1 MDELCHY
8 STRPWA
14 FCFRYIAKRP
24 ISHFVILISV
34 LLAVTFSVSTQY
46 GVKGLVDAL
55 TANQKDTVW
64 TALAILCALI
74 AGDNLLW
81 RVACYT
87 ASYAFVA
94 VTGDLRQDLF
104 RHLTGQTP
112 SFFSDRQPGT
122 VASRITAASNAFFT
136 IENMFV
142 WNVLP
147 PCIAAFGS
155 ILYIGSV
162 SIWMALGLGV
172 IFFGVIALMFY
183 IASAGKPLH
192 QDFAEKAALVDGEV
206 VDLINNISLVKS
218 FGGLPHET
226 IRFGNMLGR
235 EMHARRSSLLYLE
248 RLRLI
253 HALIVIV
260 VTVGLL
266 VWVVSL
272 WQVGRA
278 SAGQVVL
285 VCTLSFNILHATRDL
300 AVALVDVTQHTAR
313 LSEAISTLLLPY
325 KLRDRTDAKRLEP
338 KRASIAFENVGFS
351 YPDGRNVFRDF
362 DFRIEAGEWIGLV
375 GESGAGKSTMFSLL
389 QRFYDVQSGRIVID
403 GQDISSVTQ
412 DSLRDFITV
421 VPQDVFLFHR
431 TLRENILYGRPDAS
445 EKDVLEAAKAARC
458 MDFIEA
464 MPEGLDTMVGD
475 RGIKLSGGQR
485 QRIAIARAL
494 LKNAPILLL
503 DEATSALD
511 TKSEKEV
518 RAALANLMRG
528 RTVLA
533 IAHRLTTLEGFHR
546 IITLE
551 NGRVLSE
558 TTYEAMM
565 GQHPASDLHHAEIH
579 MGEHHLGEMHHA
591 ELHHADLHGANTNTA
606 KRAQKPIA
614 ARTYPRMRAR
624 DHLRLS

>member
-14 FCFRYIAKRP
+14 FCFRYVARRP
-24 ISHFVILISV
+24 IAHLVILVSV
-34 LLAVTFSVSTQY
+34 VTAVGFSVSTQY
-46 GVKGLVDAL
+46 GVKALVDAL
-55 TANQKDTVW
+55 TGDQKDKVW
-64 TALAILCALI
+64 MALALLAGLI

-81 RVACYT
+81 RVASYV
-87 ASYAFVA
+87 ASFAFVG

-112 SFFSDRQPGT
+112 AFFSDRQPGT

-147 PCIAAFGS
+147 PCVAAFGA

-162 SIWMALGLGV
+162 SLWMALGLGV
-172 IFFGVIALMFY
+172 IFFAVILLMFR

-192 QDFAEKAALVDGEV
+192 HDFAEKAALVDGEV
-206 VDLINNISLVKS
+206 VDLISNISLVKS
-218 FGGLPHET
+218 FGGLPHEAL
-226 IRFGNMLGR
+226 RFGNMLGR
-235 EMHARRSSLLYLE
+235 EMQARRSSLLYLE
-248 RLRLI
+248 KLRLI
-253 HALIVIV
+253 HALITIA
-260 VTVGLL
+260 VTLGLL

-272 WQVGRA
+272 WQAGLA
-278 SAGQVVL
+278 SAGQVIL
-285 VCTLSFNILHATRDL
+285 VCTLGLSILHATRDL
-300 AVALVDVTQHTAR
+300 AVALVDITQHTAR
-313 LSEAISTLLLPY
+313 LSEALATLLLPY
-325 KLRDRTDAKRLEP
+325 KLRDKADAKHLEP
-338 KRASIAFENVGFS
+338 KRASIAFEKVAFT
-351 YPDGRNVFRDF
+351 YPDGRGVFRNF
-362 DFRIEAGEWIGLV
+362 DFKIEAGEWVGLI

-389 QRFYDVQSGRIVID
+389 QRFHDVQNGHILID

-412 DSLRDFITV
+412 DSLRQFITV

-431 TLRENILYGRPDAS
+431 TLRENILYGRTDAS

-458 MDFIEA
+458 MDFINALPQGME
-464 MPEGLDTMVGD
+464 TMVGD

-518 RAALANLMRG
+518 RAALANLMQG

-546 IITLE
+546 IVKLD
-551 NGRVLSE
+551 NGRVRSE

-565 GQHPASDLHHAEIH
+565 NEHHAA
-579 MGEHHLGEMHHA
+579 EHHDLQMADMH
-591 ELHHADLHGANTNTA
+591 LNDLHGANTNM
-606 KRAQKPIA
+606 KRVQKPAA